1 MSTGL
6 LTTAGARSANV
17 LPMTSPKGS
26 EQRRPEGR
34 WLSWDRSRPLDHRP
48 LAVQFFVC
56 VTSWVAVVE
65 LLTHHVSGPGLL
77 ASVVTAFILVV
88 VSWAL
93 AKCGLPRTA
102 DQAAPTRPEPG
113 EGGGP
118 APSGAGLLA

>member
-1 MSTGL
+1 
-6 LTTAGARSANV
+6 
-17 LPMTSPKGS
+17 MTSAQGS
-26 EQRRPEGR
+26 EQRRPQGR
-34 WLSWDRSRPLDHRP
+34 WLSCDRSRPLDHR
-48 LAVQFFVC
+48 
-56 VTSWVAVVE
+56 
-65 LLTHHVSGPGLL
+65 LL

-113 EGGGP
+113 EGGEP